1 MSDEQKETIEALERR
16 VATLE
21 NIVRRLTFVAD
32 TSAKSPL
39 APTAAPPQP
48 RAARPPVLHATLP
61 TVKPAERPGPTADLE
76 QWFGQRGLL
85 GVGVLALLTAMAF
98 FLKYAI
104 DRGWISPLLRAVGA
118 IVLGV
123 AVAAWGHERIMRG
136 MRSYGAAL
144 IGAGGGLMYLGL
156 WAAAG
161 PYGLLEPR
169 LGILLLAGTTV
180 VVTMLALHHEIEG
193 LAIWALGGAYLAP
206 IILASA
212 PNPLGFLAYLE
223 VIGLGT
229 AILAYSMSWRATFN
243 LALFGYLL
251 LALGGAEAA
260 LATIAG
266 RLMIVAGA
274 VLTLHVTYRR
284 PWTEARLGV
293 VILSWAAIA
302 ASSWDWSSGGTK
314 SWTPLGALAIV
325 FGVLWYQQLMRDP
338 FGGEISR
345 EIAPVDRFLF
355 LASPLTLLVV
365 ASALAVPLLN
375 RFPWLV
381 ATALAVL
388 HLAAGWQRRMASMLI
403 MGFALAAFATS
414 AAWTGAPVTVS
425 WMLLAL
431 SALATER
438 DGARPG
444 GRHAAVGLATLAVVC
459 LFSSALT
466 VRPPDAP
473 AFTDTW
479 ALALYAVVAGTAAAA
494 RWWGVET
501 RRALWKH
508 GDAEWMWMLC
518 GATGFLGGSIE
529 FSRHFGAI
537 APLAGNLA
545 LSVWWLLYAGALV
558 LIGFEIDRKQVRSA
572 GLTVAALAGLKIVFY
587 DLSTLN
593 ALYRVGSFFALAIIA
608 LAVAY
613 AYNRKARASA
623 A

>member
-1 MSDEQKETIEALERR
+1 LSDEQKETIAALERR

-32 TSAKSPL
+32 TSAKSQL
-39 APTAAPPQP
+39 AAPAQP
-48 RAARPPVLHATLP
+48 RPARPPATQAGLP
-61 TVKPAERPGPTADLE
+61 AMKAADRPGTDLE

-85 GVGVLALLTAMAF
+85 GVGVLALLAAMAF

-104 DRGWISPLLRAVGA
+104 DRGWISPLLRAIGA
-118 IVLGV
+118 ILLGIG
-123 AVAAWGHERIMRG
+123 VAAWGHERIMRG
-136 MRSYGAAL
+136 MRNYGAAL
-144 IGAGGGLMYLGL
+144 IGAGGGLTYLGL
-156 WAAAG
+156 WASAG
-161 PYGLLEPR
+161 PYALLQPR

-180 VVTMLALHHEIEG
+180 AVTMLALHHEIEG
-193 LAIWALGGAYLAP
+193 LAIWALAGAYLAP

-251 LALGGAEAA
+251 LALAGAESAI
-260 LATIAG
+260 ATIAG

-274 VLTLHVTYRR
+274 VLTIHVTYRR
-284 PWTEARLGV
+284 PWSEARLGIV
-293 VILSWAAIA
+293 LLTWAAIG
-302 ASSWDWSSGGTK
+302 ASSWDWSSGGTR

-325 FGVLWYQQLMRDP
+325 FALLWYQQLMRDP
-338 FGGEISR
+338 FGSEIAR
-345 EIAPVDRFLF
+345 EIAPTERLLF
-355 LASPLTLLVV
+355 IASPLVLLVV
-365 ASALAVPLLN
+365 AGALTVPLLQ

-381 ATALAVL
+381 AASLAAL
-388 HLAAGWQRRMASMLI
+388 HLAAGWPRRMASMLI
-403 MGFALAAFATS
+403 MAFALAAVAAAQAWS
-414 AAWTGAPVTVS
+414 GAAVAVAWT
-425 WMLLAL
+425 LLAL
-431 SALATER
+431 AALAAER

-444 GRHAAVGLATLAVVC
+444 GRHAAAALATMAVIC
-459 LFSSALT
+459 LFSSALSL
-466 VRPPDAP
+466 RPPGAP

-494 RWWGVET
+494 RWWGAET

-545 LSVWWLLYAGALV
+545 LSVWWLLYAGGLV
-558 LIGFEIDRKQVRSA
+558 LIGFEIDHKQVRSA
-572 GLTVAALAGLKIVFY
+572 GLTVAALAGLKIVLY

-613 AYNRKARASA
+613 AYNRKARVSA
-623 A
+623 V

>member
-1 MSDEQKETIEALERR
+1 MSDEQKATIEALERR

-21 NIVRRLTFVAD
+21 NIIRRLTFVPE
-32 TSAKSPL
+32 SASPP
-39 APTAAPPQP
+39 APTRP
-48 RAARPPVLHATLP
+48 ARPPAVQPSLP
-61 TVKPAERPGPTADLE
+61 TVKPAERPGPDLE

-85 GVGVLALLTAMAF
+85 GIGVLALLTAMAF
-98 FLKYAI
+98 FLKYAF
-104 DRGWISPLLRAVGA
+104 DRGWISPLLRALGA
-118 IVLGV
+118 IVLGI

-136 MRSYGAAL
+136 MRTYGAAL
-144 IGAGGGLMYLGL
+144 IGAGGGLTYLGL

-161 PYGLLEPR
+161 PYALLQPR

-180 VVTMLALHHEIEG
+180 AVTMLALHHEVEG

-206 IILASA
+206 IIVASA

-229 AILAYSMSWRATFN
+229 AILAYTMSWRSTFN

-251 LALGGAEAA
+251 LAIAGAEPA
-260 LATIAG
+260 LATITG

-274 VLTLHVTYRR
+274 VLTVHVTFRR
-284 PWTEARLGV
+284 PWTEARLGIV
-293 VILSWAAIA
+293 LLTWAAVGA
-302 ASSWDWSSGGTK
+302 GAWDWSGGTK
-314 SWTPLGALAIV
+314 SWTPLAAVAIV
-325 FGVLWYQQLMRDP
+325 FAVLWYQQLIRDP
-338 FGGEISR
+338 FGAELAR
-345 EIAPVDRFLF
+345 ALAPVERFLF
-355 LASPLTLLVV
+355 IVNPLALVLV
-365 ASALAVPLLN
+365 AGVLAVPLLQ

-381 ATALAVL
+381 PAALAAL
-388 HLAAGWQRRMASMLI
+388 HLAAGWQRRAASMLV
-403 MGFALAAFATS
+403 MGFALAAVATA
-414 AAWTGAPVTVS
+414 AAWNGAAVAVS
-425 WMLLAL
+425 WTLLAL
-431 SALATER
+431 LALAAER

-444 GRHAAVGLATLAVVC
+444 GRHASVGLATMAVIC

-466 VRPPDAP
+466 LRPPGAP

-479 ALALYAVVAGTAAAA
+479 ALALYAVVAGTAAAG
-494 RWWGVET
+494 RWWGSET
-501 RRALWKH
+501 RRSLWRH

-545 LSVWWLLYAGALV
+545 LSVWWLLYAGGLV

-587 DLSTLN
+587 DLSTLH

>member
-32 TSAKSPL
+32 TSAKSQL
-39 APTAAPPQP
+39 AAPPAVQP
-48 RAARPPVLHATLP
+48 RPAPRPPVVQASLP
-61 TVKPAERPGPTADLE
+61 TVKPAERPGPDLE

-104 DRGWISPLLRAVGA
+104 DRGWISPLLRAIGA
-118 IVLGV
+118 ILLGIG
-123 AVAAWGHERIMRG
+123 VAAWGHERIMRG
-136 MRSYGAAL
+136 MRNYGAAL
-144 IGAGGGLMYLGL
+144 IGAGGGLTYLGL

-161 PYGLLEPR
+161 PYGLLQPR
-169 LGILLLAGTTV
+169 LGILLLAVTTV
-180 VVTMLALHHEIEG
+180 AVTMLALHHEIEG

-206 IILASA
+206 VILASA
-212 PNPLGFLAYLE
+212 PNPLGFLGYLE
-223 VIGLGT
+223 IIGLGT
-229 AILAYSMSWRATFN
+229 AILAYTMSWRATFN

-251 LALGGAEAA
+251 LALGGAESAI
-260 LATIAG
+260 ATTAG

-274 VLTLHVTYRR
+274 VLTVHVTYRR
-284 PWTEARLGV
+284 PWSEARLGIV
-293 VILSWAAIA
+293 LLTWVAIGA
-302 ASSWDWSSGGTK
+302 TSWDWSGGTT
-314 SWTPLGALAIV
+314 SWMPLAALAIV
-325 FGVLWYQQLMRDP
+325 FAVLWYQQLGRDP
-338 FGGEISR
+338 FGS
-345 EIAPVDRFLF
+345 EIAREVATTDRLLF
-355 LASPLTLLVV
+355 SASPLVLLVV
-365 ASALAVPLLN
+365 AAGLAVPLLE

-381 ATALAVL
+381 AVALAAL
-388 HLAAGWQRRMASMLI
+388 HLAAGWRRRMASMLI
-403 MGFALAAFATS
+403 MGFVLAAV
-414 AAWTGAPVTVS
+414 AAAQAWSGAAVAVAC
-425 WMLLAL
+425 MLLAL
-431 SALATER
+431 LALATER

-444 GRHAAVGLATLAVVC
+444 GRYAAVGLATMAVVC
-459 LFSSALT
+459 LFSSALAA
-466 VRPPDAP
+466 RPPNAP
-473 AFTDTW
+473 AFTDSW
-479 ALALYAVVAGTAAAA
+479 ALALYAVVAGTAATA
-494 RWWGVET
+494 RWWGTET
-501 RRALWKH
+501 RRALWRH

-529 FSRHFGAI
+529 FNRHFGAI

-545 LSVWWLLYAGALV
+545 LSVWWLLYAGGLV

-572 GLTVAALAGLKIVFY
+572 GLTVAALAGLKIVLY